1 VDASGVPHPTNF
13 RRWLHAAIAVVE
25 LGHAVDVVVI
35 AGTAPARAGDIAL
48 GVDVAVASIPESYL
62 GKSASHVA
70 KKLFKK

>member
-1 VDASGVPHPTNF
+1 VDASGVPHPANF

-48 GVDVAVASIPESYL
+48 GVDVAVASIQNPTW
-62 GKSASHVA
+62 ASRRPT
-70 KKLFKK
+70 